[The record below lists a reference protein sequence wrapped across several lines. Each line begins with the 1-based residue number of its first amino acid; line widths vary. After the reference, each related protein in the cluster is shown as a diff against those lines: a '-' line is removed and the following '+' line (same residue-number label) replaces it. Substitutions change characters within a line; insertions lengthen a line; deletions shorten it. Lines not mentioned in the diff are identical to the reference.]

1 MKGRMLEE
9 KGAKKWMCS
18 GHMVPMD
25 TAHDVEDVGAEGRKT
40 IKLMFL
46 QLHNPGFKPTQS

>member
-1 MKGRMLEE
+1 MLEE

-18 GHMVPMD
+18 GHMVPMH
-25 TAHDVEDVGAEGRKT
+25 TAHDVEDVGTEGRKN

-46 QLHNPGFKPTQS
+46 QLYNPGFKPTQS